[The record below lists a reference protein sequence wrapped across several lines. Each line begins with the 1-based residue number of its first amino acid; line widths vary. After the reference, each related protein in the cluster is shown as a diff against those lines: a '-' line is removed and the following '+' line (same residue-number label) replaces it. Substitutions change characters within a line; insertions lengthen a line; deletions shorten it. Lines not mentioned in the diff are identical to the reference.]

1 MFIKKNTEK
10 EGKTITNKLNKIE
23 NQIILTLA
31 LKKKHFSIVKL
42 GIFSLA
48 CFFKRVLEA
57 IFCYTHT
64 SLIQEIP
71 VFYLY

>member
-1 MFIKKNTEK
+1 MFIKKSTEK

-42 GIFSLA
+42 GIFRW
-48 CFFKRVLEA
+48 RV
-57 IFCYTHT
+57 F
-64 SLIQEIP
+64 
-71 VFYLY
+71 